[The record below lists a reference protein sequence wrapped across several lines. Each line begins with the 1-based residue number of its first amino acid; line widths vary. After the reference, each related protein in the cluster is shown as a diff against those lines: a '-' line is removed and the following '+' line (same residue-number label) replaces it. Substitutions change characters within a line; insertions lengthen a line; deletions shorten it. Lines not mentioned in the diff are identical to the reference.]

1 MRSQWRARIEQER
14 RNQLLLC
21 RWKLSTVSVR
31 IYLYQHIRSTYNL
44 FSGFFIM
51 FKQKIIDSSRVIC
64 ISAFNVLYGC
74 YSYYLPVSVSLFSI
88 RNKSVMHWLICF
100 SSRSFL
106 RYSDRLMD
114 KQAATWS
121 NKSSSTSVRRNP
133 IKCLWFSSLS
143 LLFVLIL
150 LLPLRL
156 FLPLGVHV
164 FQYRLSLPILEIVLW
179 TPLGGTNRQ
188 VKRLLLRG
196 YGEIPIKI
204 KPIGWREAKW
214 QYR

>member
-1 MRSQWRARIEQER
+1 MVFWCIFFCREKAMRSQWRACIELEW

-44 FSGFFIM
+44 FS
-51 FKQKIIDSSRVIC
+51 
-64 ISAFNVLYGC
+64 
-74 YSYYLPVSVSLFSI
+74 
-88 RNKSVMHWLICF
+88 
-100 SSRSFL
+100 SFL
-106 RYSDRLMD
+106 RYSDRLID
-114 KQAATWS
+114 KQAAPWS

-143 LLFVLIL
+143 LFFVLIL

-156 FLPLGVHV
+156 FLPPGIHV

-188 VKRLLLRG
+188 VKRLLWRG

-204 KPIGWREAKW
+204 KPIGEQDAKR
-214 QYR
+214 QYC

>member
-1 MRSQWRARIEQER
+1 MHW
-14 RNQLLLC
+14 
-21 RWKLSTVSVR
+21 W
-31 IYLYQHIRSTYNL
+31 
-44 FSGFFIM
+44 
-51 FKQKIIDSSRVIC
+51 
-64 ISAFNVLYGC
+64 IS
-74 YSYYLPVSVSLFSI
+74 FSI
-88 RNKSVMHWLICF
+88 ARDWLPPLLKCLAIWLRFDPIFPYSLTSFLRSFMSATTSIWWLICF

-106 RYSDRLMD
+106 RYSDQLID
-114 KQAATWS
+114 KQAAPWS

-143 LLFVLIL
+143 LFFVLIL

-156 FLPLGVHV
+156 FLPPGVHV
-164 FQYRLSLPILEIVLW
+164 FQYRLSLLILEIVLW

-204 KPIGWREAKW
+204 NPIGEQDAKRH
-214 QYR
+214 YC

>member
-51 FKQKIIDSSRVIC
+51 FKQKIIDSSQVIC

-143 LLFVLIL
+143 LFFVLIL

-156 FLPLGVHV
+156 FLPPGVHV
-164 FQYRLSLPILEIVLW
+164 FQYRLSLLILEIVLYI
-179 TPLGGTNRQ
+179 PLYNET
-188 VKRLLLRG
+188 LRG
-196 YGEIPIKI
+196 CFTVGEKKKYQKI
-204 KPIGWREAKW
+204 DD
-214 QYR
+214 

>member
-1 MRSQWRARIEQER
+1 MRNSGGEELYACDKIIYIPKNWANNHRKRWIIHRIAHCPLGI
-14 RNQLLLC
+14 LLL
-21 RWKLSTVSVR
+21 
-31 IYLYQHIRSTYNL
+31 N
-44 FSGFFIM
+44 
-51 FKQKIIDSSRVIC
+51 
-64 ISAFNVLYGC
+64 
-74 YSYYLPVSVSLFSI
+74 
-88 RNKSVMHWLICF
+88 CF

-114 KQAATWS
+114 KQAAPWS

-143 LLFVLIL
+143 LFFVLIL
-150 LLPLRL
+150 LLSLRL
-156 FLPLGVHV
+156 FLPPGIHV

-204 KPIGWREAKW
+204 NPIGEQDAKR
-214 QYR
+214 QYC